1 MLPHL
6 VKNQEI
12 LPSMRDMAH
21 FHCGI
26 SRETPPSLLNF
37 ERGLDILDVSQELC
51 QHTRLH
57 SRGIPS
63 VLTQLKKS
71 HVFPSSSRDEGPF
84 PCFIGKAI
92 PLSNCTSRGGGL
104 NLTLERNPR
113 DCGTIPKA
121 RNVLNHS
128 RYTRLPCTDSTV
140 NPRIDSK
147 HNGRCDSPV
156 APTE

>member
-1 MLPHL
+1 MGHCGPHRNLRGTPSFLPQL
-6 VKNQEI
+6 EKNQEI

-92 PLSNCTSRGGGL
+92 PLSNRTSRGGGL
-104 NLTLERNPR
+104 NLKFERKSR
-113 DCGTIPKA
+113 SRATISKDSNFPID
-121 RNVLNHS
+121 S
-128 RYTRLPCTDSTV
+128 RY
-140 NPRIDSK
+140 N
-147 HNGRCDSPV
+147 
-156 APTE
+156 